1 MGAASGKRL
10 TLRCPHCRSEMMV
23 DPETGAILSHQA
35 AKEPPGGGK
44 SFDDLFADL
53 DRQKDR
59 AEALFEQ
66 EKAAMADRE
75 RLLEERFREAV
86 ERAGD
91 LDDDSP
97 PPRPFDLD

>member
-1 MGAASGKRL
+1 MGPAPGKRL
-10 TLRCPHCRSEMMV
+10 TLRCPHCHGEMVV
-23 DPETGAILSHQA
+23 DPETGAILSHRPA
-35 AKEPPGGGK
+35 TAPPGGGK

-91 LDDDSP
+91 LDDETP
-97 PPRPFDLD
+97 PPRPFDHD

>member
-10 TLRCPHCRSEMMV
+10 TLRCPHCHGEMVV
-23 DPETGAILSHQA
+23 DRETGAILSHRAAQA
-35 AKEPPGGGK
+35 PPGGGK

-53 DRQKDR
+53 DRQKHR

-66 EKAAMADRE
+66 EKAAMKDRD
-75 RLLEERFREAV
+75 RILDERFKQAV

-91 LDDDSP
+91 LDDDTP